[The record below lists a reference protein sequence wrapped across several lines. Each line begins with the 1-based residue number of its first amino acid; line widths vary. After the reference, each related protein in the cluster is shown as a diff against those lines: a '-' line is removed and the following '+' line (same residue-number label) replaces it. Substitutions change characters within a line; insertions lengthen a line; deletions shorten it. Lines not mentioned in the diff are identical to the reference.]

1 MKTVWRVFSYLKRY
15 PWMAAGTL
23 TCAILS
29 TLMVIVFPATAKW
42 IIDDVVRANRPDKLL
57 PLILLAAV
65 AFLVQHGFKALRL
78 VLNNTFEQRVIF
90 DLRSDL
96 YSHIQLLPLR
106 WFDNRATGDLM
117 TRVIEDVNSVERV
130 LIDGIEQGVVAIL
143 QVVIVISVMFY
154 LNVKLALLA
163 LVPFPLLI
171 AGALTYTLTA
181 HRRYRSQRRAS
192 SNMNALLHDNL
203 AGVRQIKSF
212 VREREEHARFNRVSD
227 QLRHATLVVMR
238 VWAIYSPSMSMFE
251 AIGALLVLGFGGH
264 AVLTGAMQIG
274 DLVAFLMLT
283 AFLYDPVS
291 RLHQLN
297 QLVQAGRA
305 AGERVFEILDEQVE
319 AGAVAGIGDPGTA
332 ITDRGYKA
340 RILGDIRYE
349 NVSFSYVEGLPALRC
364 VSFHAPPGATVAL
377 VGATGAGKSTLVN
390 LLVRFYEFTSGEIHI
405 DGKPVREYE
414 LRTLRE
420 AIGVVTQESFLF
432 NGSIRENLLMGKPDA
447 TDAELWRAVDAANA
461 RQFIERLPDGLE
473 SVVGERG
480 VKLSVGEK
488 QRLSIARSLLKD
500 PPILILDEATA
511 SVDTATERL
520 IQEALERLMA
530 NRTSIVIAHRL
541 STIVYAWK
549 ICAAV
554 PAKFARGLATARDR
568 VAGGN
573 HYLGKSRARA
583 AITGLRRIP
592 LSGRRWCRCGRSRN
606 RDGLAGLQFTT
617 VFDVVGFLQFID
629 AYFVHFGYGRQCL
642 SARHDVRVAHSGGMR
657 RRHGWS
663 GRIRR
668 RGRAL
673 SNHDPWPDVGNFLL
687 QL

>member
-29 TLMVIVFPATAKW
+29 TLMVIVFPAAAKW

-65 AFLVQHGFKALRL
+65 AFLVQHGFNALRL

-154 LNVKLALLA
+154 LNVKLALFA

-251 AIGALLVLGFGGH
+251 AIGALLVLGFGAH

-319 AGAVAGIGDPGTA
+319 AGAVAEIADPGAA

-340 RILGDIRYE
+340 CILGDIRYE
-349 NVSFSYVEGLPALRC
+349 NVSFSYVEGLPALRH

-390 LLVRFYEFTSGEIHI
+390 LLVRFYEFTSGEIYI

-447 TDAELWRAVDAANA
+447 TIAELWRAVDAANA
-461 RQFIERLPDGLE
+461 RQFIERLPEGLE

-488 QRLSIARSLLKD
+488 QRLSIARALLKD
-500 PPILILDEATA
+500 PPILVLDEATA

-541 STIVYAWK
+541 STIVYADQ
-549 ICAAV
+549 ILV
-554 PAKFARGLATARDR
+554 LD
-568 VAGGN
+568 
-573 HYLGKSRARA
+573 H
-583 AITGLRRIP
+583 
-592 LSGRRWCRCGRSRN
+592 
-606 RDGLAGLQFTT
+606 
-617 VFDVVGFLQFID
+617 
-629 AYFVHFGYGRQCL
+629 
-642 SARHDVRVAHSGGMR
+642 
-657 RRHGWS
+657 
-663 GRIRR
+663 GRIIE
-668 RGRAL
+668 RGT
-673 SNHDPWPDVGNFLL
+673 HDELL
-687 QL
+687 AQDGKYARLCRQSLLEVSPLRETDAQTEIVTSESLDREQQLPV

>member
-1 MKTVWRVFSYLKRY
+1 MKTVWRVFGYLKRY

-23 TCAILS
+23 SCAILT
-29 TLMVIVFPATAKW
+29 TLMVIVFPSVTKW
-42 IIDDVVRANRPDKLL
+42 IINDVVRAQRPDKLL

-65 AFLVQHGFKALRL
+65 AFLLKHVFNSLRII
-78 VLNNTFEQRVIF
+78 LNNMFEQKVIF

-130 LIDGIEQGVVAIL
+130 LIDGIEQGVVAVL
-143 QVVIVISVMFY
+143 QIVIVLAVMFY
-154 LNVKLALLA
+154 WNAKLAILA

-171 AGALTYTLTA
+171 GGALAYTLTA
-181 HRRYRSQRRAS
+181 HRRYRLQRRAS
-192 SNMNALLHDNL
+192 SAINALLHDNL
-203 AGVRQIKSF
+203 AGIRQIKSF
-212 VREREEHARFNRVSD
+212 VREREEHARFNRASD
-227 QLRHATLVVMR
+227 QLRRATLVVMR

-251 AIGALLVLGFGGH
+251 AIGALLILGFGGY
-264 AVLTGAMQIG
+264 AALTGTMQIG

-305 AGERVFEILDEQVE
+305 AGERVFEILDEPAEPGVV
-319 AGAVAGIGDPGTA
+319 AAIGDRGAGINDPGYST
-332 ITDRGYKA
+332 
-340 RILGDIRYE
+340 RILGDIRYDD
-349 NVSFSYVEGLPALRC
+349 VSFSYTEGLPALRR
-364 VSFHAPPGATVAL
+364 VSFHAPPGATIAL

-390 LLVRFYEFTSGEIHI
+390 LLVRFYEFTSGQIYV
-405 DGKPVREYE
+405 DGKPIRDYE
-414 LRTLRE
+414 LRGLRE
-420 AIGVVTQESFLF
+420 ATGVVTQESFLF

-461 RQFIERLPDGLE
+461 REFIERLPDGLE

-488 QRLSIARSLLKD
+488 QRLSIARALLKD

-541 STIVYAWK
+541 STIVHADQ
-549 ICAAV
+549 ILV
-554 PAKFARGLATARDR
+554 LDHGRIIERGAHDEL
-568 VAGGN
+568 VA
-573 HYLGKSRARA
+573 
-583 AITGLRRIP
+583 
-592 LSGRRWCRCGRSRN
+592 
-606 RDGLAGLQFTT
+606 LAGKYAQLC
-617 VFDVVGFLQFID
+617 
-629 AYFVHFGYGRQCL
+629 RQSLLEASPLRETEPERAIGAAQIPETEEQL
-642 SARHDVRVAHSGGMR
+642 S
-657 RRHGWS
+657 
-663 GRIRR
+663 I
-668 RGRAL
+668 
-673 SNHDPWPDVGNFLL
+673 
-687 QL
+687 